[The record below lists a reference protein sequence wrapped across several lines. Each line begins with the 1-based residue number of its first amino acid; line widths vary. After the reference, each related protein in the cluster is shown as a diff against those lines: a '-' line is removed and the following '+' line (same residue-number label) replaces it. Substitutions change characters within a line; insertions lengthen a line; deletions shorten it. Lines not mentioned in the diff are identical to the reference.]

1 MTTQA
6 HVLVPVDGSAAAK
19 RAVGYAA
26 ELAHRLGARISFAH
40 VKAPS
45 GSLVELTATDEAAKA
60 MLASIAAAYPGMDAP
75 TSFVISNDVACAIC
89 DAFPDAIVVVGSD
102 HASRHASG
110 ATQSV
115 AEALV
120 REAHQHPILVVG
132 PHAET
137 EALAGPVAIALDGSR
152 AAEAA
157 LLAAL
162 AWTGAFATPLQLVQV
177 VVATTQVTH
186 GDPRQP
192 PTDYL
197 KSVQTGLRGGG
208 VTAECFTIVDDD
220 PVAGLV
226 RHLTRH
232 GCSLVVMST
241 HARQGLERIALGSVT
256 MGVIEASPCAVCAV
270 NPEPLDQPA
279 LTAGPP
285 ADHAQLMPRPGL

>member
-26 ELAHRLGARISFAH
+26 KLAERLGARISFAH
-40 VKAPS
+40 VQAPS
-45 GSLVELTATDEAAKA
+45 RSLVELTATDEAAKA
-60 MLASIAAAYPGMDAP
+60 MLASIAAVYPAMNAP
-75 TSFVISNDVACAIC
+75 TSFVIGNDIACAIC

-102 HASRHASG
+102 HASRRAAG
-110 ATQSV
+110 GKQSV

-120 REAHQHPILVVG
+120 REAHHHPILVVG
-132 PHAET
+132 PRAQT
-137 EALAGPVAIALDGSR
+137 EALEGPIAIALDGSK

-162 AWTGAFATPLQLVQV
+162 AWTGVFATPLQLLQ

-186 GDPRQP
+186 NDPVQP

-197 KSVQTGLRGGG
+197 KSVQTRLRGGG
-208 VTAECFTIVDDD
+208 VTAECFTVVDDD
-220 PVAGLV
+220 PVAGLI
-226 RHLTRH
+226 RHLTHHR
-232 GCSLVVMST
+232 CSLVVMST
-241 HARQGLERIALGSVT
+241 HARQGVERVALGSVT

-270 NPEPLDQPA
+270 NPEQLDQPA

-285 ADHAQLMPRPGL
+285 ADHARLMPRPGL